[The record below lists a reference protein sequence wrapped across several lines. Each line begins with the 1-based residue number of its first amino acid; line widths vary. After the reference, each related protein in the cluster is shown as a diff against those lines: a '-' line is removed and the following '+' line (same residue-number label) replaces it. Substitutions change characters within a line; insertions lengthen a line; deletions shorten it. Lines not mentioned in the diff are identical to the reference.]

1 MSIGTDTGK
10 TPFFRMLF
18 IKVERMKTSRMGYRS
33 QTCLLLAAWLLAA
46 GSYASAQV
54 MKQVPAN
61 SLLVL
66 KVSNLQQT
74 SKKVADF
81 CTQMGI
87 TQMDPDM
94 QDPLGS
100 FLKAIG
106 VNDGVNR
113 EGELAFIYFEPSTFH
128 TNSDKSLLLLIPVSD
143 YQKFLGNFPDSKPDG
158 DLTQVH
164 FNKDPDVTYVARW
177 GDFAAASPT
186 RDIVATAPTEIIQ
199 VTGLA
204 AKELDGKDVVL
215 LANLKAIREKAIQ
228 QVQSARKELAGDIDK
243 LANEIM
249 RSQHF
254 DATKFKPLANL
265 IANESLDMAQKILE
279 GMDAASFSVNLSPDG
294 VATTLM
300 AQFES
305 GSSCDKYIA
314 KVKNTDD
321 SMLQGLAAGKYLLFG
336 GTGGQQEL
344 NDSVSNFIAPIQK
357 QITDLGPDYASLND
371 WLNSAQ
377 KATTAAQGSSFGL
390 MMPTAQPGA
399 GALIQ
404 VVGIRRGDAK
414 TMLDGM
420 RGMADAQQAIL
431 KAFNVQLP
439 GQTQTYTRDSKTVD
453 GISFDE
459 MKSTINLNG
468 QNPGQMQAMQMITMM
483 YGPQGPDAFTGIVDD
498 HTMLTV
504 MGLDDTAISA
514 AIAAAKAG
522 DDPLAKTSSVKAVSS
537 QLPAQRIAVMYTP
550 LDLWATTGFGYAKMF
565 GIDMGVTL
573 PENLPPMGTTLS
585 TEGSAIRCDTYIP
598 SQLIQALTSA
608 GMQVYMKTQ
617 NPPPNQ
623 GGQPGGGGL

>member
-1 MSIGTDTGK
+1 
-10 TPFFRMLF
+10 
-18 IKVERMKTSRMGYRS
+18 MGYRT
-33 QTCLLLAAWLLAA
+33 QTCLILAGWLIASSA
-46 GSYASAQV
+46 VASAQV
-54 MKQVPAN
+54 MKQVPSN
-61 SLLVL
+61 SLVVL
-66 KVSNLQQT
+66 KVSNLEQT

-106 VNDGVNR
+106 APEGINR
-113 EGELAFIYFEPSTFH
+113 SGELALIYFEPSIYH
-128 TNSDKSLLLLIPVSD
+128 TQSDKSLLLLIPVAD
-143 YQKFLGNFPDSKPDG
+143 YQKFVGNFPDSKPDG

-164 FNKDPDVTYVARW
+164 FNKDPDVTYVAHW
-177 GDFAAASPT
+177 GDYAAASPT
-186 RDIVATAPTEIIQ
+186 REIVAAAPTDIIQ

-215 LANLKAIREKAIQ
+215 MANLKAIREKALQ
-228 QVQSARKELAGDIDK
+228 HLNSARGELSSDIDK
-243 LANEIM
+243 LANELM
-249 RSQHF
+249 RSKNF

-265 IANESLDMAQKILE
+265 IANEALDIAQKIVE
-279 GMDAASFSVNLSPDG
+279 GMDTASYSVNLSPDG
-294 VATTLM
+294 VATTFM
-300 AQFES
+300 AQFEP

-314 KVKNTDD
+314 QVKNTDD
-321 SMLQGLAAGKYLLFG
+321 SMLEGMAAGKYLLFG
-336 GTGGQQEL
+336 GTSGQQQL
-344 NDSVSNFIAPIQK
+344 NGSVTNLLTPIEK

-377 KATTAAQGSSFGL
+377 KTTAAAQGSAFGML
-390 MMPTAQPGA
+390 MPTAQPRA
-399 GALIQ
+399 GALIE
-404 VVGIRRGDAK
+404 VVGVRHGDSKA
-414 TMLDGM
+414 MLDGM
-420 RGMADAQQAIL
+420 RGMADAQQAAM
-431 KAFNVQLP
+431 KAFGVQLP

-468 QNPGQMQAMQMITMM
+468 QSPQQMQAMQMITMM
-483 YGPQGPDAFTGIVDD
+483 YGPQGPDVFTGVVDD
-498 HTMLTV
+498 KTMLTV
-504 MGLDDTAISA
+504 MGLDDAGISA
-514 AIAAAKAG
+514 AITAAKAG

-537 QLPAQRIAVMYTP
+537 QLPAQRFAVVYVP

-565 GIDMGVTL
+565 GVDMGVTL
-573 PENLPPMGTTLS
+573 PENLPPMGTTIS

-623 GGQPGGGGL
+623 GGGAGGGGL